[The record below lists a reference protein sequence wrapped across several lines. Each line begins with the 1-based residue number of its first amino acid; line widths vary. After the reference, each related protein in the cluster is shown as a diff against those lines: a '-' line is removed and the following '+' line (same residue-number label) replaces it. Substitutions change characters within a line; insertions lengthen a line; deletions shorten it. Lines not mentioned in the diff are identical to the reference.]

1 MADIDILEQK
11 PISMAELKEKL
22 TVIKTEKGELNFR
35 ADKVYAYLEDFA
47 EPNALEVYK
56 KLVGL
61 EISKLRDRHIV
72 KIVDL
77 MPKDADSLK
86 AIFSGEVAVLK
97 QDEIQKILEVVNG

>member
-22 TVIKTEKGELNFR
+22 AFIKTEKGELSFR
-35 ADKVYAYLEDFA
+35 AKKVYDYLEEFT
-47 EPNALEVYK
+47 ETSALLVYK
-56 KLVGL
+56 KLAGL
-61 EISKLRDRHIV
+61 GISKLRDRHIV

-97 QDEIQKILEVVNG
+97 QDEIQKILEVING